1 MVLENHNHVWD
12 GLDSYTLQI
21 SNHLQEVVQMSRK
34 FAMEF
39 VLAIFLMAHGLVFSF
54 PVVCGNLGQF
64 TFTDAIFYL
73 RKLIFGTISR
83 PYEENYQVELL
94 DPCCPITLTV
104 FGDLMYSG
112 ELMNAGDPY
121 SNVEKSL
128 FQSEIVFANLEFPI
142 DTRFPES
149 AFPRFNGS
157 SEYFDKVVAPLG
169 INVMNIANN
178 HSLDRGIEGLRST
191 YSFLSDHG
199 IHCVGFGENRRF
211 TIISVDEAEIAVSG
225 FTFGTNGA
233 TVNSESGLNVAE
245 LNTIDHAET
254 PLSIIIPI
262 VKLMSEEASV
272 VVLSLHWGLEFE
284 SKPTE
289 IQVEIARKL
298 CDEGVDLIIGHHP
311 HVLQPLEVY
320 KNNRGTTSLI
330 IYSIG
335 NWISS
340 MKAKDC
346 RTTASLKIELLE
358 DGSVCGIKAFPYRFD
373 LSKMQL
379 VPLSNLS
386 LIPKSFAYYS
396 ATTPCCLH

>member
-1 MVLENHNHVWD
+1 
-12 GLDSYTLQI
+12 
-21 SNHLQEVVQMSRK
+21 MSRK

-83 PYEENYQVELL
+83 PYEENYQAELPDL
-94 DPCCPITLTV
+94 ACAITITAL
-104 FGDLMYSG
+104 GDLMYSRG
-112 ELMNAGDPY
+112 LVIAGDPY
-121 SNVEKSL
+121 SSVEKSL

-149 AFPRFNGS
+149 AFPKFNGS
-157 SEYFDKVVAPLG
+157 FEYFEKVVTPLG

-191 YSFLSDHG
+191 RTFLNDRG
-199 IHCVGFGENRRF
+199 IHCVGFGEESRF
-211 TIISVDEAEIAVSG
+211 SIIPFDKVRIAVSG

-233 TVNSESGLNVAE
+233 TVDSESSLNVAN
-245 LNTIDHAET
+245 LNTFEDAET
-254 PLSIIIPI
+254 ALSKIIPI
-262 VKLMSEEASV
+262 VESMSEEASV
-272 VVLSLHWGLEFE
+272 IVLSLHWGLEFE
-284 SKPTE
+284 NKPTE
-289 IQVEIARKL
+289 MQVEVARKL

-320 KNNRGTTSLI
+320 LNARGSTSLI
-330 IYSIG
+330 IYSLG

-346 RTTASLKIELLE
+346 RITASLKIELSE
-358 DGSVCGIKAFPYRFD
+358 DGSVCGIKVFPYFFN

-379 VPLSNLS
+379 VPLSNPA
-386 LIPKSFAYYS
+386 LIPESFAYYLDS
-396 ATTPCCLH
+396 SPNCSH